1 MGSVTAARAQTI
13 ARILGGKGGSGRP
26 GKRAGGPAGPA
37 GRRPRRASPASGPA
51 GRSGTRAGGPV
62 GSVGPAGRRAGG
74 PAGRSGRV
82 GPAGQPANKAT
93 AIPWTGGFTIQWEIY
108 REEHWK
114 LAIPLGFSGHHL
126 VNRES
131 ETVWPDSFLLRLTT

>member
-37 GRRPRRASPASGPA
+37 GRS
-51 GRSGTRAGGPV
+51 GRS
-62 GSVGPAGRRAGG
+62 GRRAGG

-82 GPAGQPANKAT
+82 GPAGRPTNKAT